1 MNQTCAISPAEMITR
16 RINTLPLLPSV
27 VHRLLSLM
35 GKENRS
41 VQEVVAVVEN
51 DAVLTARVL
60 KVANS
65 AAFSRGQVLLSLHR
79 AIIHLGEKTVVGIAV
94 GSCSPQIFDRPLEG
108 YASAAGELWDHSLRT
123 AIATR
128 ELVQFSIRPVSPDL
142 AFTAGLMHDVGKAV
156 ISEFL
161 KGNTEYLIACCDTGE
176 TKSFLEA
183 ERRLAGTDHA
193 EVGFAIARHWKLPEP
208 LAVVIRDHH
217 QPSLAPEELQGLV
230 YAVHTA
236 DLLAMMGGSGTGS
249 DTLAYTLDP
258 GYGQFLNL
266 KQDHLDQIFL
276 KVQEEFSSKKAS
288 IFSSS
293 ED

>member
-1 MNQTCAISPAEMITR
+1 MSQTCLVSPVEMITR
-16 RINTLPLLPSV
+16 RINQLPLLPTV
-27 VHRLLSLM
+27 LHRLLTLM

-51 DAVLTARVL
+51 DAILTARVL

-65 AAFSRGQVLLSLHR
+65 AAFSRGQLLMSLQR
-79 AIIHLGEKTVVGIAV
+79 AIVHLGEKTVVGIAV
-94 GSCSPQIFDRPLEG
+94 GSCSPLIFDRPLEG
-108 YASAAGELWDHSLRT
+108 YDSAAGELWDHCLRT

-128 ELVQFSIRPVSPDL
+128 ELVQFSLRPVSPDL
-142 AFTAGLMHDVGKAV
+142 AFTAGLLHDVGKAV

-161 KGNTEYLIACCDTGE
+161 KGNTEYLLAFCDSGE

-183 ERRLAGTDHA
+183 ERRLSGTDHA
-193 EVGFAIARHWKLPEP
+193 EVGCAIAHHWKLPEP
-208 LAVVIRDHH
+208 LVAVIRDHH
-217 QPSLAPEELQGLV
+217 QPAVAPEDLQGLV

-258 GYGQFLNL
+258 GYMHFLNL
-266 KQDHLDQIFL
+266 NQDKIDQLFL

-288 IFSSS
+288 IFNSG
-293 ED
+293 EV